1 MRIISEFIDRHFF
14 TLYGL
19 VIFLIRLPPFHIFFI
34 ESSLLNSYNVAGY
47 LTALL
52 IFWKVSKGVKTSNK
66 IFKFSP
72 VLLSI
77 LIFFVS
83 QSLSVINAMNIREFV
98 STYKDLVFA
107 ILAFVLTVMSID
119 SKEKLNKAINIIFFT
134 ILANIAIEIIMYF
147 ELPLYGVLTFLFTEG
162 YIEDFNIN
170 SSRSRF
176 FVDSY
181 EAALVPLIFVLFSKA
196 KVMKKK
202 VGLVASGLAI
212 TFLSFLSNFRAQLV
226 VLFISIFVG
235 SKLYF
240 KRVGDWVRFLTI
252 IAIIFYFT
260 NIITSIGLGYNALDR
275 LIQPDQSDYLTIK
288 DRFYYWNL
296 AVEMGLSK
304 PLFGVGLGNFFDYIP
319 GNKNVNL
326 SLFDYQNNFFKIT
339 WVHPHNLF
347 FGVIAET
354 GFVGLLALLT
364 MLLFFA
370 YEDYRAVKKHK
381 DRTLNLLVV
390 SFWFVFLFS
399 LINAPISLA
408 YLGLF
413 WVLRGLITAYTTN
426 KIVS

>member
-1 MRIISEFIDRHFF
+1 
-14 TLYGL
+14 
-19 VIFLIRLPPFHIFFI
+19 
-34 ESSLLNSYNVAGY
+34 
-47 LTALL
+47 
-52 IFWKVSKGVKTSNK
+52 
-66 IFKFSP
+66 
-72 VLLSI
+72 
-77 LIFFVS
+77 
-83 QSLSVINAMNIREFV
+83 
-98 STYKDLVFA
+98 
-107 ILAFVLTVMSID
+107 
-119 SKEKLNKAINIIFFT
+119 
-134 ILANIAIEIIMYF
+134 
-147 ELPLYGVLTFLFTEG
+147 
-162 YIEDFNIN
+162 
-170 SSRSRF
+170 
-176 FVDSY
+176 
-181 EAALVPLIFVLFSKA
+181 
-196 KVMKKK
+196 
-202 VGLVASGLAI
+202 
-212 TFLSFLSNFRAQLV
+212 

-364 MLLFFA
+364 MLLFFT

-413 WVLRGLITAYTTN
+413 WVLRGLITACTTN
-426 KIVS
+426 KIIS